1 MIEEKQQR
9 GELTQKI
16 KDKSKELFGY
26 EITVGQLR
34 LMAYVQYIMTNNQIV
49 ESQNVNEEEI
59 CILEKWQDE
68 GYVQYDR
75 TTGRINITKKFWNIM
90 SEILYLGYVNINK
103 L

>member
-1 MIEEKQQR
+1 MIKEKQQR
-9 GELTQKI
+9 GQLTQKI

-68 GYVQYDR
+68 GYVLYDR